1 MRLNKY
7 IAASSDLSRRAADTA
22 IDAGRVTVDGETA
35 VKGTEI
41 KSTSQV
47 KLDGKLLT
55 PTSSH
60 ATLILNKPV
69 GYVCSRNG
77 QGSRTVFDLLPSIYH
92 HLNPVGRLD
101 KDSSGL
107 LLMTNDGDLA
117 QRLTHPRYAKTKT
130 YLVALDKPLAPLHQ
144 QMITDHGIML
154 DDGVSQFLVTK
165 KEVGDGTNAGRKAL
179 PSSRFF
185 RLNYPVYE
193 VCMTEGRNRQIRR
206 TFAALGYHITTLH
219 RTHFGSYVLADLP
232 VGQHALTP

>member
-92 HLNPVGRLD
+92 H
-101 KDSSGL
+101 
-107 LLMTNDGDLA
+107 
-117 QRLTHPRYAKTKT
+117 
-130 YLVALDKPLAPLHQ
+130 
-144 QMITDHGIML
+144 
-154 DDGVSQFLVTK
+154 
-165 KEVGDGTNAGRKAL
+165 
-179 PSSRFF
+179 
-185 RLNYPVYE
+185 
-193 VCMTEGRNRQIRR
+193 
-206 TFAALGYHITTLH
+206 
-219 RTHFGSYVLADLP
+219 
-232 VGQHALTP
+232 